1 MIPYYRQLPHEN
13 FLILQQ
19 DLFHTPLVG
28 MILMK
33 LKCNLDRITIKKH
46 GFLTMY
52 EMISGYGAWCR
63 YWFYLNGDKLSFWKY
78 PEQETTQVR

>member
-1 MIPYYRQLPHEN
+1 
-13 FLILQQ
+13 
-19 DLFHTPLVG
+19 
-28 MILMK
+28 MK
-33 LKCNLDRITIKKH
+33 LECNLAKVRKH

-78 PEQETTQVR
+78 PEQETSQVGVNFIVTSGKLIFSNSTRSFLFCRLPLVLSI